1 MKTKELKKYLAY
13 DISYDTDGENIEL
26 PKSMVITAKNF
37 EEAKMV
43 GADQISDNTGWCVNS
58 FHVKNAPKEAANE

>member
-26 PKSMVITAKNF
+26 PKS
-37 EEAKMV
+37 
-43 GADQISDNTGWCVNS
+43 
-58 FHVKNAPKEAANE
+58 NE